1 MKKVLLL
8 ISGIVFLTAQAFAQ
22 FNQRPVSNP
31 PKEEFRSIWIAT
43 VPGAT
48 DWPKGSTTEEKQQR
62 LRQIIQAHVDAK
74 MNAIVFQAVGR
85 GDAMYQSQRLPWN
98 FSLEGLGV
106 DPGWDPLQ
114 FVIDEAKKHGLEV
127 HAWYNVFNV
136 GNTGSRAAYLATSEP
151 EHIVKAHPDWV
162 NDFGTSIWM
171 NPGIPEARQWAVEN
185 VMEIVENYDIDAIH
199 FDFARYPSQDG
210 FPGDFDRQR
219 EQGFVGN
226 SADWRRNNVN
236 EFQRAAYNAIQE
248 IKPWVKVGT
257 SPVGHYRR
265 SAYYAEDPC
274 PTNYQQPFNNS
285 TISGCSWPALIA
297 YSAVYQDAGAWIN
310 EGVND
315 YIVPQLYWNI
325 GPSPVYNA
333 NGILVYSNPHFEF
346 LSRDWKRTGF
356 NSGRHIYIGIGAYQT
371 STNNNVAAEIATQV
385 DTIRANNH
393 HGHMFFRFDQTI
405 FAGAPDFRT
414 LRSKID
420 YQHRAFVP
428 SMDWKDMDVPPA
440 VQIAR
445 EITIA
450 DDGNDIT
457 LTWEAPEFETASG
470 DTKLSYA
477 IYRVASDSDP
487 DPLAAIE
494 VPANLRA
501 LTGETSFT
509 DRITEA
515 GNYYYFVT
523 AYSRNWVEGAPSNV
537 VEHYTATSIDQ
548 GDQIASGF
556 TLEQNY
562 PNPFNPTTQI
572 RFSLGQPVHATL
584 TVYDV
589 MGRVVATLVDQ
600 PMSAGTHS
608 AVFNASNLSSG
619 VYIYSLRAGEFT
631 QTNKMLLVK

>member
-199 FDFARYPSQDG
+199 FDFARYPEA
-210 FPGDFDRQR
+210 FPGDTQR
-219 EQGFVGN
+219 YQANTNGFN
-226 SADWRRNNVN
+226 NIADWRRDNVN
-236 EFQRAAYNAIQE
+236 QFQRDAFSAVQS

-257 SPVGHYRR
+257 SPFGHYQR
-265 SAYYAEDPC
+265 SSYSSFPAEPC
-274 PTNYQQPFNNS
+274 PPEYA
-285 TISGCSWPALIA
+285 GACSWGAALA
-297 YSAVYQDAGAWIN
+297 YSQVFQDAVAWIN
-310 EGVND
+310 EGIND
-315 YIVPQLYWNI
+315 YIAPQIYWAI
-325 GPSPVYNA
+325 GPP
-333 NGILVYSNPHFEF
+333 GPHFEF
-346 LSRDWKRTGF
+346 LTRDWKRLARD
-356 NSGRHIYIGIGAYQT
+356 SGKHVYIGIGAYQT
-371 STNNNVAAEIATQV
+371 TAGTNVAAEIATQV

-619 VYIYSLRAGEFT
+619 VYIYTLRAGEFT

>member
-199 FDFARYPSQDG
+199 FDFARYPEA
-210 FPGDFDRQR
+210 FPGDTQR
-219 EQGFVGN
+219 YQANTNGFN
-226 SADWRRNNVN
+226 NIADWRRDNVN
-236 EFQRAAYNAIQE
+236 QFQRDAFSAVQS

-257 SPVGHYRR
+257 SPFGHYQR
-265 SAYYAEDPC
+265 SSYSSFPAEPC
-274 PTNYQQPFNNS
+274 PPEYA
-285 TISGCSWPALIA
+285 GACSWGAALA
-297 YSAVYQDAGAWIN
+297 YSQVFQDAVAWIN
-310 EGVND
+310 EGIND
-315 YIVPQLYWNI
+315 YIAPQIYWAI
-325 GPSPVYNA
+325 GPP
-333 NGILVYSNPHFEF
+333 GPHFEF
-346 LSRDWKRTGF
+346 LTRDWKRLASD
-356 NSGRHIYIGIGAYQT
+356 SGKHVYIGIGAYQT
-371 STNNNVAAEIATQV
+371 TAGTNVAAEIATQV

-619 VYIYSLRAGEFT
+619 VYIYTLRAGEFT

>member
-48 DWPKGSTTEEKQQR
+48 DWPKGSTTEEKKQR

-199 FDFARYPSQDG
+199 FDFARYPEA
-210 FPGDFDRQR
+210 FPGDTQR
-219 EQGFVGN
+219 YQANTNGFN
-226 SADWRRNNVN
+226 NIADWRRDNVN
-236 EFQRAAYNAIQE
+236 QFQRDAFSAVQS

-257 SPVGHYRR
+257 SPFGHYQR
-265 SAYYAEDPC
+265 SSYSSFPAEPC
-274 PTNYQQPFNNS
+274 PPEYA
-285 TISGCSWPALIA
+285 GACSWGAALA
-297 YSAVYQDAGAWIN
+297 YSQVFQDAVAWIN
-310 EGVND
+310 EGIND
-315 YIVPQLYWNI
+315 YIAPQIYWAI
-325 GPSPVYNA
+325 GPP
-333 NGILVYSNPHFEF
+333 GPHFEF
-346 LSRDWKRTGF
+346 LTRDWKRLARD
-356 NSGRHIYIGIGAYQT
+356 SGKHVYIGIGAYQT
-371 STNNNVAAEIATQV
+371 TAGTNVAAEIATQV

-572 RFSLGQPVHATL
+572 RFSLGQPIHATL

-619 VYIYSLRAGEFT
+619 VYIYTLRAGEFT